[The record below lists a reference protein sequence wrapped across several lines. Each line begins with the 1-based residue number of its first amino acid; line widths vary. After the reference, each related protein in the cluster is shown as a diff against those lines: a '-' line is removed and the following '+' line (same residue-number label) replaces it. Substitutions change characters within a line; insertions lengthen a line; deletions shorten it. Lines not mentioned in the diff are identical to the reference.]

1 MIWTEQLR
9 KDVLSDADENKE
21 RQGEQDSSYRNPG
34 HTKTDQEIDELEDGK
49 YGYVFE
55 WNWFHKGSMN
65 PLQDPV
71 KSECQAQW

>member
-21 RQGEQDSSYRNPG
+21 RQGEQDSCYRNPG

-49 YGYVFE
+49 YGDVFE
-55 WNWFHKGSMN
+55 WN
-65 PLQDPV
+65 
-71 KSECQAQW
+71 

>member
-21 RQGEQDSSYRNPG
+21 WQGEQDSSYRNPG

-55 WNWFHKGSMN
+55 WN
-65 PLQDPV
+65 
-71 KSECQAQW
+71 